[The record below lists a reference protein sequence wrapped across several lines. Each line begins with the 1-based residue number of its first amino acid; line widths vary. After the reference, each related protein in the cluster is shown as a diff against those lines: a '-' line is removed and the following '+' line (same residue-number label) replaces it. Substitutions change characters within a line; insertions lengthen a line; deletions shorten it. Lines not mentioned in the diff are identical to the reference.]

1 LFLIVKD
8 LHANAQFAVN
18 DNSGRGFNQTNEI
31 INENN
36 YRNYFH
42 TTDLDQGILGFYFS
56 CYINVVT

>member
-1 LFLIVKD
+1 LIVKD

-42 TTDLDQGILGFYFS
+42 TT
-56 CYINVVT
+56 